1 MYQISN
7 FTDALEYD
15 VLVIGAGIAGLSLA
29 TRLKQLNPSIN
40 IAIVEKA
47 SEVGGHILSGNVLE
61 TRSLDELIPNWREE
75 KDIHIKQPVLQD
87 SFLFLTK
94 KRAFKLPTPPQMHN
108 RGNYIISLS
117 NLCKWLAK
125 KLEDLGVQIFP
136 GFPARHILYSD
147 DGARVEGVL
156 IGEFGVAKDGSHQ
169 NNYQPFTAIKA
180 KYSVFAEGCRG
191 SLTKEL
197 EQKFSLRDEKT
208 IQTYAIGFKELW
220 KVNNEHYKAGKV
232 IHTVGYP
239 LDKSTYGGS
248 FLYHMADNII
258 SIGYVVGLDYK
269 NPYLSPFQEFQRFKT
284 HPQVAKYLANGER
297 IAYGARALNE
307 GGFQS
312 IPKLEFLGGAIIG
325 CAAGFMNV
333 PKIKGTHTSMKSGM
347 ILAEAIAKNFA
358 ENKFYDCSGYEINL
372 KKSWVYKE
380 LKKVRNIRPSFKFG
394 FYFGLIYSAI
404 DTYLLR
410 GFAPFTFKHKK
421 DNDSLKLAKDSK
433 KIEYPNADGKISFDL
448 PSSVYLS
455 NTNHRENQP
464 CHLQLKD
471 AKIAIEHNLK
481 LYNSPETRYCPAG
494 VYEIV
499 NDEKNNPK
507 LQINAQNCIHCK
519 TCDIKDPL
527 QNINWVTP
535 EGGGGPNYGG
545 M

>member
-1 MYQISN
+1 
-7 FTDALEYD
+7 
-15 VLVIGAGIAGLSLA
+15 
-29 TRLKQLNPSIN
+29 
-40 IAIVEKA
+40 
-47 SEVGGHILSGNVLE
+47 
-61 TRSLDELIPNWREE
+61 
-75 KDIHIKQPVLQD
+75 
-87 SFLFLTK
+87 
-94 KRAFKLPTPPQMHN
+94 
-108 RGNYIISLS
+108 
-117 NLCKWLAK
+117 
-125 KLEDLGVQIFP
+125 
-136 GFPARHILYSD
+136 
-147 DGARVEGVL
+147 
-156 IGEFGVAKDGSHQ
+156 
-169 NNYQPFTAIKA
+169 
-180 KYSVFAEGCRG
+180 
-191 SLTKEL
+191 
-197 EQKFSLRDEKT
+197 
-208 IQTYAIGFKELW
+208 
-220 KVNNEHYKAGKV
+220 
-232 IHTVGYP
+232 
-239 LDKSTYGGS
+239 
-248 FLYHMADNII
+248 
-258 SIGYVVGLDYK
+258 
-269 NPYLSPFQEFQRFKT
+269 
-284 HPQVAKYLANGER
+284 LANGER

-333 PKIKGTHTSMKSGM
+333 PKIKGTHTAMKSGM

-380 LKKVRNIRPSFKFG
+380 LKKVRNLRPSFKFG
-394 FYFGLIYSAI
+394 LYFGLIYSAI

-421 DNDSLKLAKDSK
+421 DNESLKLAKDSK

-464 CHLQLKD
+464 YHLQLKD
-471 AKIAIEHNLK
+471 AKIAIEHNYK
-481 LYNSPETRYCPAG
+481 LYDSPETRYCPAG

-499 NDEKNNPK
+499 NDEGGNPK